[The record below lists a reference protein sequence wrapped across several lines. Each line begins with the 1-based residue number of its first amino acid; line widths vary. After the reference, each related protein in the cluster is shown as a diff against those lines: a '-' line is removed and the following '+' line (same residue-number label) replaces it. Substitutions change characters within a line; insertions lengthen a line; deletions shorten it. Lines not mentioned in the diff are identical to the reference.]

1 MRPEFTAF
9 GQTIWSLTN
18 QARFTAAAV
27 CDTANTPIFT
37 LMGQVENDQRWGLG
51 FIPCTRFKGE
61 RGPSPTGSYLVR
73 QLGVLETPTGLTD
86 VAVATQ
92 PASGLFT
99 DGTQE
104 LTEVSKWLS
113 QHMAALPVGRCDH
126 Q

>member
-51 FIPCTRFKGE
+51 FIPNTRFKGE
-61 RGPSPTGSYLVR
+61 RGPHPPV
-73 QLGVLETPTGLTD
+73 VIWC
-86 VAVATQ
+86 
-92 PASGLFT
+92 ASSECWRRRPG
-99 DGTQE
+99 
-104 LTEVSKWLS
+104 
-113 QHMAALPVGRCDH
+113 
-126 Q
+126 